1 LIASLVFRRNLGSA
15 EIPLITGI
23 TTPNTVNDWFTLLH
37 SNPLLG
43 MTLLGVFDI
52 VNYVLVGLMFLAL
65 YVALRQTNRSY
76 TLIALTLSLMGVVIY
91 VVSNS
96 AFSMFSLSNQYATAT
111 TDVQKSTLLASG
123 QAVLA
128 SGYNPAGAVYQSAGY
143 YLSLLFVAVAGL
155 IMSTVM
161 LKSKI
166 FHKAIG
172 YIGIVASVFDFAF
185 LIGLLFV
192 PQGEVYL
199 LGSICLASA
208 GLLLMV
214 WHLLVGL
221 KLYKLSRT
229 SKEISSLN

>member
-1 LIASLVFRRNLGSA
+1 MIASLVFRRNLGSA

-23 TTPNTVNDWFTLLH
+23 TTPTTVNGWFSLLH

-43 MTLLGVFDI
+43 VTLLGVFDI
-52 VNYVLVGLMFLAL
+52 ANYALVGLMFLAL
-65 YVALRQTNRSY
+65 YIALRQTNQSY
-76 TLIALTLSLMGVVIY
+76 TLIALALSLMGVVIY
-91 VVSNS
+91 IVSNS
-96 AFSMFSLSNQYATAT
+96 AFSMFSLSNQYAIAT

-143 YLSLLFVAVAGL
+143 YLSLLFVAVADL
-155 IMSTVM
+155 MMSAVM

-166 FHKAIG
+166 FYRVAG
-172 YIGIVASVFDFAF
+172 YIGIVASVFDLTY

-192 PQGEVYL
+192 PEADVYL
-199 LGSICLASA
+199 LGSVCLAFG
-208 GLLLMV
+208 GLFLMI

-229 SKEISSLN
+229 